1 LTLRRGWDTP
11 VRGHHD
17 RTRRKPS
24 GSSGKAALLNI
35 GEDGAGSNPASVNNR
50 RGRDMRLYD
59 EYIKRL
65 IAVND
70 EDKTELD
77 ETNKLGF
84 SPTMMEKVHPTL
96 FADFV

>member
-1 LTLRRGWDTP
+1 
-11 VRGHHD
+11 
-17 RTRRKPS
+17 
-24 GSSGKAALLNI
+24 
-35 GEDGAGSNPASVNNR
+35 
-50 RGRDMRLYD
+50 MRLYD